1 MEFQVVQVLFLLTA
15 TNAIEK
21 ENPTERHAKATRK
34 AERSLRTTRET
45 GGQKE
50 RAAAGRKENWP
61 PQGDKRDD
69 KRNKGHAKGTNKA
82 EARGKEAQK
91 SGEGGGG
98 RRREEKKS
106 AVIPRAGKT
115 ADARPTFRRQVS
127 RRS

>member
-21 ENPTERHAKATRK
+21 ENPTRATCESDSQSGKKFENDERR
-34 AERSLRTTRET
+34 
-45 GGQKE
+45 GQKE

-91 SGEGGGG
+91 SGEGGGVG
-98 RRREEKKS
+98 RREEKKS
-106 AVIPRAGKT
+106 AVMS
-115 ADARPTFRRQVS
+115 ARG
-127 RRS
+127 